1 MKVKVKD
8 TPVFYDGHRY
18 KSGETLQIDKKY
30 FNSTLFEEVQQKKK
44 LTQRSDSL

>member
-30 FNSTLFEEVQQKKK
+30 FNSTFFEEVQQKKK
-44 LTQRSDSL
+44 ANSKE

>member
-8 TPVFYDGHRY
+8 TPVFYDGHRC

-44 LTQRSDSL
+44 ANSKE